1 VSRVYRKEA
10 VMGQG
15 IRTWGYAACIGAA
28 GLCWSGPA
36 LADTKGW
43 ADASDVGR
51 AALVAAALGV
61 PLVQG
66 DGDGALQAAGSI
78 VAAGAVSYGLKE
90 AFPEL
95 RPDRSDR
102 KSFPSGHTSVSFA
115 GAATLQNRYGWKVG
129 LPAQFVAAF
138 VGFARVKADKHHW
151 YDVVAGAAI
160 GEASGFLI
168 TSRHDANVRVI
179 PWGDTKGGGLTMAA
193 RF

>member
-1 VSRVYRKEA
+1 M
-10 VMGQG
+10 MGQG
-15 IRTWGYAACIGAA
+15 IRAWVYATGIGAA
-28 GLCWSGPA
+28 GLGWSGPA
-36 LADTKGW
+36 LADTKAW

-78 VAAGAVSYGLKE
+78 VAAKALSYGLKE

-193 RF
+193 QF